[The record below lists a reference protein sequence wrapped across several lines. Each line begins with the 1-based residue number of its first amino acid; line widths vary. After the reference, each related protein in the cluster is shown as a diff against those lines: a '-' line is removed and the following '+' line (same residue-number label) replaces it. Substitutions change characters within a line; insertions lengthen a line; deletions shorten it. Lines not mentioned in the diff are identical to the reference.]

1 MLIERANA
9 GAAPPARV
17 ERTGERRQMTI
28 MFYDMVDSTAIAT
41 RCDPED
47 FNEVVDHFHDTVEAA
62 VRSFGGFVGS
72 RVGDGAVVYFGYP
85 DAQED
90 AAERAVLSGLRAVE
104 RTRDLAFPDGQ
115 AVAIRIGI
123 ATGEGVINHRE
134 EGESGNEVVGN
145 VANLASRLQ
154 SCAPRGAVVI
164 SDGTRRVLGGLFDL
178 DDIGS
183 FEVKGIAEPV
193 QAWRIAERL
202 PHDRYV
208 SVPHRAETPLV
219 GREDFLDTMRATF
232 AKCVAGEGRTV
243 LLIGEPGVGKSRLA
257 RAFLDDAAVA
267 AARCITL
274 SCSAH
279 SKETP
284 LHPFVRHLRH
294 GHAAGKSK
302 SVNDREA
309 SLGEVKGSRPEDAA
323 LIIELSSAEPSGAP
337 ALAPMSAAQR
347 LDRTIDALVRQLDL
361 ISSSDPVLLVFEDA
375 HWADATSLAVLERAV
390 EAEGFKRRMLLITA
404 RPEFDPA
411 WRSLP
416 SVGLLHLPP
425 LDPAYAGALLEGLPG
440 ADRLPPSVRRAI
452 LSRADGVP
460 LFLQELT
467 RATIELAAETGNVA
481 VNEYEL
487 PMSLQDSL
495 LARLD
500 RLGPAKRIAQV
511 AAVIGQRFTRDL
523 LVDLSERGSAEVAAA
538 LDQLIVLALIEPDQ
552 SRAEEQF
559 VFRHVLIREAA
570 YSALLRADRRR
581 LNQKL
586 LDMLATGSSAVAEKS
601 PARLAHYAAE
611 GGQYGV
617 AAEYW
622 LKAGLAALAKSAM
635 PEAKGLLHRGLTC
648 AAQMG
653 DDPARDHSE
662 LQLQLALGKAL
673 IATNGYAVPETGT
686 AFERARQ
693 LCEST
698 GNRQELLAVLHGLW
712 IHDLLCARL
721 TSAQSRADLLQEE
734 AERASDPV
742 WIVVAC
748 RAQGVLGYVT
758 AQFSR
763 AFDQLER
770 GLSLFDPAL
779 RPDYAKILVDDPR
792 VVMRVY
798 QSWILSYLGETERGL
813 IIADE
818 ALAEARALAQP
829 YNLAH
834 ALSGWILVR
843 LFNRMHDNLEP
854 LIDELAKL
862 TREHEISFYAA
873 VCEIMRGRARIGIG
887 EVEEGCRILVQ
898 ALDVYRATGSLLYL
912 PTFMMWLAE
921 GLMRVGQFDKAIEV
935 VGDAERLMD
944 DTGMANDVAGIALLR
959 GELQQRLGKVEE
971 AKRTIDQAI
980 EVAERQGA
988 GLHLIRCRAAKR
1000 AVDKDES
1007 IFAAIE

>member
-1 MLIERANA
+1 
-9 GAAPPARV
+9 
-17 ERTGERRQMTI
+17 MTI

-183 FEVKGIAEPV
+183 FEVKGIADRV

-208 SVPHRAETPLV
+208 SMPHRAETPLV
-219 GREDFLDTMRATF
+219 GRDDLLDTMRDTF
-232 AKCVAGEGRTV
+232 AKCVAGEALTL

-257 RAFLDDAAVA
+257 RAFLDDPAVA

-294 GHAAGKSK
+294 GDAAGRHK
-302 SVNDREA
+302 SVSDQEA
-309 SLGEVKGSRPEDAA
+309 RLGEVPGSSPDDAA
-323 LIIELSSAEPSGAP
+323 LITELSSAEPVGAP
-337 ALAPMSAAQR
+337 ALAPLSAAQR

-361 ISSSDPVLLVFEDA
+361 LSGSDPILLLFEDA
-375 HWADATSLAVLERAV
+375 HWADATSLAVLERAIDG
-390 EAEGFKRRMLLITA
+390 AGFKRRLLLVTA
-404 RPEFDPA
+404 RPEFDPQ
-411 WRSLP
+411 WRTLP
-416 SVGLLHLPP
+416 SVATLQLPP
-425 LDPAYAGALLEGLPG
+425 LDSAFAGALLEGLPG
-440 ADRLPPSVRRAI
+440 AERLPPSIRRAI

-481 VNEYEL
+481 VNEFEL

-538 LDQLIVLALIEPDQ
+538 LDQLIGLGLVETDQ
-552 SRAEEQF
+552 SRSEEQF

-586 LDMLATGSSAVAEKS
+586 LDMLATGSSALSEKS

-611 GGQYGV
+611 GGQFGI
-617 AAEYW
+617 AANYW
-622 LKAGLAALAKSAM
+622 LKAGLGALAKSAM
-635 PEAKGLLHRGLTC
+635 PEAKGLLNRGLAC

-653 DDPARDHSE
+653 DDPARDLSE

-673 IATNGYAVPETGT
+673 IATKGYAVPETGT
-686 AFERARQ
+686 AFERARL
-693 LCEST
+693 LCECT
-698 GNRQELLAVLHGLW
+698 GNRRELLAVLHGLW

-734 AERASDPV
+734 AERAADPI

-779 RPDYAKILVDDPR
+779 RPDYAKILVDDPK

-798 QSWILSYLGETERGL
+798 QSWILSYRGEHQRAL
-813 IIADE
+813 VVADE
-818 ALAEARALAQP
+818 ALAEARDLAQP

-834 ALSGWILVR
+834 ALCGWILVR
-843 LFNRMHDNLEP
+843 LFNRMHDDLEP
-854 LIDELAKL
+854 LIDELARL
-862 TREHEISFYAA
+862 TSDHEISFYAA

-887 EVEEGCRILVQ
+887 EVEDGCRILVQ

-935 VGDAERLMD
+935 VGDAEQMMAE
-944 DTGMANDVAGIALLR
+944 TGMANDVAGIALLR
-959 GELQQRLGKVEE
+959 GELQQRIGQVE
-971 AKRTIDQAI
+971 AARKTIDQAI
-980 EVAERQGA
+980 EVATRQGA
-988 GLHLIRCRAAKR
+988 GLHLTRCLAAKR

-1007 IFAAIE
+1007 IFAAID